1 MRIYREN
8 KIVMKIFGLITV
20 HHMTTT
26 NAAVVRRQAG
36 FNRIFNGDY
45 SNFSMEDLSTT
56 EDFDESLLFLETTPQ
71 PFDIFGQT
79 TGPLIDEFQF
89 FTSGPDYIDT
99 TPVPFGAFT
108 TEENFNFDDFLTT
121 GAALEIDLSTVM
133 TFPTDAPP
141 SIFTTGP
148 IFGNDFTTIPD
159 FVTLGV
165 TGAPETIG
173 LPPIPETTEF
183 VPFGTETTA
192 SPMIMDFTTPFQLSP
207 TVPEWLFKTTASF
220 GLPEIT
226 EEFTGLPFLTTPQ
239 PNINS
244 MNNPPTEQP
253 KVEEPNLDQAFDQDA
268 FTNAIENAIKAL
280 ENNNNQPIET
290 DETDKNPIIDDNS
303 VAVLIPVP
311 NKSTTSSPVTTS
323 TSTRTTTTAAG
334 VPTTSTTT
342 SSTSSSTT
350 RISTTL
356 NTSTKTNIRTIE
368 ISTTTKTLTTSTSTT
383 TTSSLSPSDTTAV
396 EETFPLTTA
405 ENDSMIT
412 NSLIPETEVSS
423 IDIDVTTPADLVV
436 DLTTGDIDVTETTGV
451 SNYTTQAA
459 PTTTT
464 PSAPTTAVAGFSV
477 TGLAITALIVILL

>member
-71 PFDIFGQT
+71 PFDIFSQT

-108 TEENFNFDDFLTT
+108 TEENFNLGDFLTT

-244 MNNPPTEQP
+244 MKNPTEQP
-253 KVEEPNLDQAFDQDA
+253 KVEEPNPDSFDQDA

-280 ENNNNQPIET
+280 ENNNNQPIETDET

-334 VPTTSTTT
+334 VPTTS
-342 SSTSSSTT
+342 STSSSTT

-356 NTSTKTNIRTIE
+356 NTSTIRI
-368 ISTTTKTLTTSTSTT
+368 TTTNSSTATKTPTTTS
-383 TTSSLSPSDTTAV
+383 TSSLSPLDTTAV
-396 EETFPLTTA
+396 VETFPLTTA

-423 IDIDVTTPADLVV
+423 FDIDVTTPADLVV

-451 SNYTTQAA
+451 SNDTTQAA
-459 PTTTT
+459 KTTSTT